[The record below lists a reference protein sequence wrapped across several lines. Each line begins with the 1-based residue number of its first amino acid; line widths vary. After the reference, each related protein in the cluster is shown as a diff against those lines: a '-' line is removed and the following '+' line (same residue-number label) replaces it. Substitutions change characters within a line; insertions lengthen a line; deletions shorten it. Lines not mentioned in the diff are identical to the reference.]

1 MSNIEIVFT
10 NPWYLL
16 LAIPSLLIILL
27 PFLRLPPQR
36 RNSFRKITP
45 VVLHTV
51 VVTLLVLVLSGFT
64 VVKHSYDKAVMLVMD
79 LSESTKT
86 VQEDIE
92 THAAQLLALVEEKTP
107 VGVVV
112 FGQNQIYTVE
122 FQEERILTTAKVE
135 GAATD
140 IGEALDYA
148 ASLLPYGKAGHLIL
162 LSDGKQTNGDVNET
176 ALQLAAQ
183 GIRIDAVY
191 FDTTQLDTPEVQLTS
206 LQAPEGAY
214 VGDTMTFTADIES
227 NTEGQVTLSLYNG
240 SKLAQRQQYTVTTG
254 SNLVELTCEAAS
266 AGVQEYQ
273 LVINPKED
281 TLKENNECY
290 AYVKITG
297 EPSVLVIAD
306 TLSNAKKLAS
316 VLDAECSVDSSSVW
330 DAPDTIVELC
340 KYDQVILSNADVS
353 LLPQGYEQLLNDYVN
368 IYGRSLFAVGGE
380 KTFLYGGM
388 SGTKYEEMLPVDLTF
403 KEDGDGDS
411 VALMLVLD
419 CSGSMVMG
427 NRGFLTLTKQGAV
440 RCVDSM
446 TSNDYVGLI
455 TFHDVAHVQSP
466 LVRATNNNKESLTR
480 LISGLTTGGG
490 TRYSDA
496 LRLAYAG
503 LRSSNAKKK
512 HIIFLSDGEPDWRDK
527 NYMAAVKDAAADGIT
542 VSTIGVGFSYAPL
555 QNMALEGNGRCY
567 FVTDAEQ
574 LPHIMLSETNQ
585 VAVESLVTGNFVP
598 RVARKSTITEVV
610 GNTKLPSLYGY
621 LGTTLKNGANL
632 FLSTEKGHPIY
643 AQWTYGKGM
652 VGCFTSDLNGNWS
665 ADWLNDPTAC
675 ALIRSMVNSTIDQK
689 RYTSSLSAQ
698 ITPVG
703 ENTQVTVTTAD
714 TAESK
719 LTVSVELGGN
729 SNSYDLAATEPGIY
743 TATIPTAKAGVYE
756 VLVTQTDMGGA
767 VLDYLSTNLAVSY
780 PGEYNVYDTRGQELL
795 TIACGNAGG
804 QLHTDMKA
812 LANIPVGSVRD
823 YFNPMIVMAI
833 IASILMLAD
842 IAIRKLRWKDIRN
855 FFLSRKAK

>member
-266 AGVQEYQ
+266 AGVHAYQ
-273 LVINPKED
+273 LVIDPKED
-281 TLKENNECY
+281 TLEQNNECY
-290 AYVKITG
+290 AYVKVTG
-297 EPSVLVIAD
+297 EASVLVIGD
-306 TLSNAKKLAS
+306 NLSNAKTLAA
-316 VLDAECSVDSSSVW
+316 VLDEDYSVATASVW
-330 DAPDTIVELC
+330 DAPQTIIELC
-340 KYDQVILSNADVS
+340 NYDQVVLSNADIS
-353 LLPQGYEQLLNDYVN
+353 LLPRGYEQLLSDYVSV
-368 IYGRSLFAVGGE
+368 YGRSVLAVGGE
-380 KTFLYGGM
+380 KTFMYGGM
-388 SGTKYEEMLPVDLTF
+388 VGTKYEEMLPVEL
-403 KEDGDGDS
+403 KLEEDDNAEP

-419 CSGSMVMG
+419 CSTSMIRNPMYLAVA
-427 NRGFLTLTKQGAV
+427 KQGAI
-440 RCVDSM
+440 RCVEAMSG
-446 TSNDYVGLI
+446 NDYVGVI
-455 TFHDVAHVQSP
+455 TFNQVAQVQSP
-466 LVRATNNNKESLTR
+466 LVRATPSNKESLTR
-480 LISGLTTGGG
+480 LISGLSTG
-490 TRYSDA
+490 TDTYYSDA
-496 LRLAYAG
+496 LRLAHEG
-503 LRSSNAKKK
+503 LKNSNAKTK
-512 HIIFLSDGEPDWRDK
+512 HIIFLSDGEPNRRDRS
-527 NYMAAVKDAAADGIT
+527 YMFMVEQAAADGIT
-542 VSTIGVGFSYAPL
+542 VSTIGLGLRSTSL
-555 QNMALEGNGRCY
+555 QNMSLTGNGRYY
-567 FVTDAEQ
+567 FVNDAAQ
-574 LPHIMLSETNQ
+574 LPNIMLSETNQ
-585 VAVESLVTGNFVP
+585 IAVESLITGKFVP
-598 RVARKSTITEVV
+598 RVARKSAMTEVL
-610 GNTKLPSLYGY
+610 GSTKLPALQGY
-621 LGTTLKNGANL
+621 LGTTLKDDATV

-643 AQWTYGKGM
+643 AQWNYGKGM
-652 VGCFTSDLNGNWS
+652 VGCFTNDLNGTWS
-665 ADWLNDPTAC
+665 ADWLKDPTAC

-714 TAESK
+714 TTESK

-823 YFNPMIVMAI
+823 YLNPMIVMAI
-833 IASILMLAD
+833 IASILMVAD
-842 IAIRKLRWKDIRN
+842 IAIRKLRWKDVRN
-855 FFLSRKAK
+855 FFLSPNAK